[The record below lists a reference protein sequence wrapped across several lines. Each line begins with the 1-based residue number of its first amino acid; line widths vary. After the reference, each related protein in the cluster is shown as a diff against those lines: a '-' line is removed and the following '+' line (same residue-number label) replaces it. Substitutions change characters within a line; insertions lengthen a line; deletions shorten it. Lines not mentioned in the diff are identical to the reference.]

1 MWNNNVE
8 LNDVHSSLEPGA
20 ELGLRLSP
28 SRSDFQGEVGA
39 PHGPVVDRELRVLWK
54 GLGAALR
61 DASDGDLGFLGTHE
75 VRGLRFRGRLLRLAT
90 GFFVELLGLSS
101 ARR

>member
-1 MWNNNVE
+1 M
-8 LNDVHSSLEPGA
+8 
-20 ELGLRLSP
+20 
-28 SRSDFQGEVGA
+28 
-39 PHGPVVDRELRVLWK
+39 RVLWK